1 MRFFTQFRLELEQ
14 LSTQKLLSFVLL
26 DNYFTDPLIEVQI
39 WYQKTF
45 EFCPG
50 HFLERESKSQ
60 PKYDCF

>member
-14 LSTQKLLSFVLL
+14 LSSQKLLSFVLL
-26 DNYFTDPLIEVQI
+26 DNYFTDPLTEVQI

-45 EFCPG
+45 
-50 HFLERESKSQ
+50 ERESKSQ